1 MLTIAPRHAAPIPEA
16 RALPPRIFMRHLEAL
31 ECSHYG
37 AVTFS
42 SSLAYMSPVPSLS
55 RSLSF
60 RRGRPTCGSVVPVDH
75 EAKTISIIDSKK
87 VTEFGTTKLSVL
99 SALNHSAS
107 LKVFQGSRAA
117 SSLVA
122 LVDSSCRP
130 AADRRLGSPRG
141 TTSMHATPMA
151 TGRRCIGLPCVGTQG
166 VLRIFLMLARRSM
179 LSTAMAGRPPISRRA
194 ANRWRC

>member
-1 MLTIAPRHAAPIPEA
+1 MLTIAPRHAAPIPSFAEA
-16 RALPPRIFMRHLEAL
+16 RAFPNNFHAAPFHFPVRLHDT
-31 ECSHYG
+31 HTY
-37 AVTFS
+37 T
-42 SSLAYMSPVPSLS
+42 YMSPVPSLS

-130 AADRRLGSPRG
+130 AADRRLGSLRG

>member
-1 MLTIAPRHAAPIPEA
+1 MLTIAPRHAAPIPSFAEA
-16 RALPPRIFMRHLEAL
+16 RVPEQFFMRRRSIFQCACTIHT
-31 ECSHYG
+31 H
-37 AVTFS
+37 T
-42 SSLAYMSPVPSLS
+42 YMSPVPSLS

>member
-1 MLTIAPRHAAPIPEA
+1 MLTIAPRHAAPIPSLLRPANAEQLM
-16 RALPPRIFMRHLEAL
+16 RRRYIFQFACTIQQQH
-31 ECSHYG
+31 
-37 AVTFS
+37 
-42 SSLAYMSPVPSLS
+42 MSPRPSLS

-75 EAKTISIIDSKK
+75 EAKTISIVDSKK

-166 VLRIFLMLARRSM
+166 VLRISLMLARRSM